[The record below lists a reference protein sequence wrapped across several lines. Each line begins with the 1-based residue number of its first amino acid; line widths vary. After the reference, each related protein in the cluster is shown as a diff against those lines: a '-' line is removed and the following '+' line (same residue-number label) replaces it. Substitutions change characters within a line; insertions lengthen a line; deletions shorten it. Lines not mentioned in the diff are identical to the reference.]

1 MSQSFISSDFLRE
14 SNNLALYTSEPAYL
28 PIFAWL
34 FSKITKIPY
43 ILLIYDIYPE
53 ILKSSKFIKKENLI
67 FKIWKKLNKFS
78 FDNAKEIIVLSKDMK
93 NKIKNNYFIP
103 LNKITVIPSW
113 ADPEFIYPIKT
124 ENNYFLK
131 NHKLNDHFI
140 VLYSGNQGRCHD
152 LKTLIKAAEI
162 LKDKQNI
169 LFLFVGDGF
178 QNKYI
183 KEKCNNQKIS
193 NCIFLPFQEKKH
205 LPYILSS
212 ASIGVVSV
220 QSDLCGLIAPSK
232 LYGHLACGTPI
243 ALITDKKS
251 YLKKLDE
258 KNSCGKWVANGDYS
272 DLANWILEMYTNQT
286 KLKEIGQSSLN
297 LFYKEF
303 TLDKI
308 SKKYLKTIT
317 RNFN

>member
-1 MSQSFISSDFLRE
+1 M
-14 SNNLALYTSEPAYL
+14 
-28 PIFAWL
+28 
-34 FSKITKIPY
+34 
-43 ILLIYDIYPE
+43 
-53 ILKSSKFIKKENLI
+53 
-67 FKIWKKLNKFS
+67 
-78 FDNAKEIIVLSKDMK
+78 
-93 NKIKNNYFIP
+93 
-103 LNKITVIPSW
+103 
-113 ADPEFIYPIKT
+113 
-124 ENNYFLK
+124 
-131 NHKLNDHFI
+131 
-140 VLYSGNQGRCHD
+140 
-152 LKTLIKAAEI
+152 
-162 LKDKQNI
+162 
-169 LFLFVGDGF
+169 
-178 QNKYI
+178 
-183 KEKCNNQKIS
+183 
-193 NCIFLPFQEKKH
+193 
-205 LPYILSS
+205 
-212 ASIGVVSV
+212 SV

-251 YLKKLDE
+251 YLKKLVE